1 MIIDTSALV
10 AMIRAEGDAERY
22 SDVIRRS
29 DVARLSSANYVELAV
44 VIDGPRDPI
53 ASGALDDV
61 LDAYH
66 IQIEPL
72 TLAQARIARVAYQRF
87 GKGSGHPAR
96 LNMGDCFAY
105 ALARDLGEPL
115 LFKGDDFTLTDI
127 ELVIEPIKHR
137 RLSEIVASYGT
148 EVAAA
153 T

>member
-1 MIIDTSALV
+1 MIVDTSALV
-10 AMIRAEGDAERY
+10 AMIRAEEDAERY

-53 ASGALDDV
+53 ASGALDAV

-72 TLAQARIARVAYQRF
+72 TLAQARIARVAYQHF

-105 ALARDLGEPL
+105 ALARDLGEAL

-137 RLSEIVASYGT
+137 RLSEVLASYGT
-148 EVAAA
+148 EAAAA